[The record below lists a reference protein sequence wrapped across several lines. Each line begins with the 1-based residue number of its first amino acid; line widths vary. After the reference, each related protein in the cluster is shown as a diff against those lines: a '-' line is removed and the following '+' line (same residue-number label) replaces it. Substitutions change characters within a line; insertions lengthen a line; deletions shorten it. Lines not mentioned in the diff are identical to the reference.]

1 MARMARRT
9 KAGERKGSRAGR
21 ETKGANAKGI
31 NALEP
36 VLTPVNGGA
45 AKEEPRQKPADLSG
59 WKPKTELGKKVK
71 NREILNIDEILDNS
85 SRILEPEIV
94 DALLTLEHDL
104 LLTGQSKGKF
114 GGGARRIFRQ
124 TQKKTME
131 GNKPKFST
139 LVVVGD
145 RNGHIGLGFGGA
157 KETVPAREKSL
168 RKAKL
173 NIFRIRR
180 GCGSWQ
186 CGCGKPHSIPFT
198 VTGKCGSVE
207 VKFMPAPKG
216 KGLCCASDVAKTL
229 ALAGIKD
236 IWAKTRGQT
245 RNRLNFIYACED
257 ALKQLVKTKVQP
269 EHFKTIALVE
279 GSFEDEKKQL
289 VGELRKADQEA
300 GSVNKADKVNEA
312 A

>member
-1 MARMARRT
+1 MARKRRPEE
-9 KAGERKGSRAGR
+9 KR
-21 ETKGANAKGI
+21 ESKRPGAA
-31 NALEP
+31 A
-36 VLTPVNGGA
+36 VLTHVLGGSPD
-45 AKEEPRQKPADLSG
+45 KTEKRVQKPTDILG
-59 WKPKTELGKKVK
+59 WKPKTELGRKVK
-71 NREILNIDEILDNS
+71 NREILGIDEILDNS
-85 SRILEPEIV
+85 VRILEPEIV
-94 DALLTLEHDL
+94 DTLITLENDL
-104 LLTGQSKGKF
+104 LLIGQSKGKF

-124 TQKKTME
+124 TQKKTKE

-139 LVVVGD
+139 TAIVGD
-145 RNGHIGLGFGGA
+145 KNGHIGIGYGSA

-207 VKFMPAPKG
+207 IKFMPAPKG
-216 KGLCCASDVAKTL
+216 KGLCSAPDIAKIL
-229 ALAGIKD
+229 ALAGISD
-236 IWAKTRGQT
+236 IWTKTRGQT

-269 EHFKTIALVE
+269 EHFKTVALVE
-279 GSFEDEKKQL
+279 GSIEQEREQKQP
-289 VGELRKADQEA
+289 EQEA
-300 GSVNKADKVNEA
+300 SNQKNKS
-312 A
+312 

>member
-1 MARMARRT
+1 L
-9 KAGERKGSRAGR
+9 GR
-21 ETKGANAKGI
+21 
-31 NALEP
+31 
-36 VLTPVNGGA
+36 
-45 AKEEPRQKPADLSG
+45 
-59 WKPKTELGKKVK
+59 KVK
-71 NREILNIDEILDNS
+71 NREILDIDEILDDS
-85 SRILEPEIV
+85 IRILEPEIV
-94 DALLTLEHDL
+94 DALITLENDL
-104 LLTGQSKGKF
+104 LLIGQSKGKF

-139 LVVVGD
+139 MAIVGD
-145 RNGHIGLGFGGA
+145 KNGHIGIGYGSA

-186 CGCGKPHSIPFT
+186 CGCGKPHSIPFN

-207 VKFMPAPKG
+207 IKFMPAPKG
-216 KGLCCASDVAKTL
+216 KGLCCAPDIAKIL

-236 IWAKTRGQT
+236 IWTKTRGQT
-245 RNRLNFIYACED
+245 KNRLNFTYACED

-279 GSFEDEKKQL
+279 GSIGQEREQKQP
-289 VGELRKADQEA
+289 EEEASNQKA
-300 GSVNKADKVNEA
+300 KANEGA
-312 A
+312 

>member
-1 MARMARRT
+1 MARKRRP
-9 KAGERKGSRAGR
+9 E
-21 ETKGANAKGI
+21 ETKKHKVADA
-31 NALEP
+31 P
-36 VLTPVNGGA
+36 VLTPVAGESPDK
-45 AKEEPRQKPADLSG
+45 KEKPAQRPADISG
-59 WKPKTELGKKVK
+59 WKPKTELGRKVK
-71 NREILNIDEILDNS
+71 NREILNIDEILDDS
-85 SRILEPEIV
+85 IRILEPEIV
-94 DALLTLEHDL
+94 DALITLENDL
-104 LLTGQSKGKF
+104 LLIGQSKGKF

-139 LVVVGD
+139 TAIAGD
-145 RNGHIGLGFGGA
+145 KDGHIGIGYGSA
-157 KETVPAREKSL
+157 KETVPAREKSI

-186 CGCGKPHSIPFT
+186 CGCGKPHSIPFN

-207 VKFMPAPKG
+207 IKFMPAPKG
-216 KGLCCASDVAKTL
+216 KGLCCASDIAKIL

-257 ALKQLVKTKVQP
+257 ALKQLVRTKVQP
-269 EHFKTIALVE
+269 EHFKTVALAE
-279 GSFEDEKKQL
+279 GSIEQERGQKQPEEEATNQKAKTN
-289 VGELRKADQEA
+289 GE
-300 GSVNKADKVNEA
+300 S
-312 A
+312 

>member
-1 MARMARRT
+1 MARKRRP
-9 KAGERKGSRAGR
+9 E
-21 ETKGANAKGI
+21 ETKKHKVADA
-31 NALEP
+31 P
-36 VLTPVNGGA
+36 VLTPVAGESPDK
-45 AKEEPRQKPADLSG
+45 KEKPAQRPADISG
-59 WKPKTELGKKVK
+59 WKPKTELGRKVK
-71 NREILNIDEILDNS
+71 NREILDIDEILDDS
-85 SRILEPEIV
+85 IRILEPEIV
-94 DALLTLEHDL
+94 DALITLENDL
-104 LLTGQSKGKF
+104 LLIGQSKGKF

-139 LVVVGD
+139 TAIAGD
-145 RNGHIGLGFGGA
+145 KDGHIGIGYGSA
-157 KETVPAREKSL
+157 KETVPAREKSI

-186 CGCGKPHSIPFT
+186 CGCGKPHSIPFN

-207 VKFMPAPKG
+207 IKFMPAPKG
-216 KGLCCASDVAKTL
+216 KGVCCASDIAKIL

-257 ALKQLVKTKVQP
+257 ALKQLVRTKVQP
-269 EHFKTIALVE
+269 EHFKTVALAE
-279 GSFEDEKKQL
+279 GSIEQERGQKQPEEEATNQKAKTN
-289 VGELRKADQEA
+289 GE
-300 GSVNKADKVNEA
+300 S
-312 A
+312 

>member
-1 MARMARRT
+1 MFMARKKIPEEKRESKRPEA
-9 KAGERKGSRAGR
+9 AAVLIPAPGGSPDKTEKRA
-21 ETKGANAKGI
+21 
-31 NALEP
+31 
-36 VLTPVNGGA
+36 
-45 AKEEPRQKPADLSG
+45 QKPTDISG
-59 WKPKTELGKKVK
+59 WKPKTELGRKVK
-71 NREILNIDEILDNS
+71 NREIMGIDEILDNS
-85 SRILEPEIV
+85 VRILEPEIV
-94 DALLTLEHDL
+94 DTLITLENDL
-104 LLTGQSKGKF
+104 LLIGQSKGKF

-124 TQKKTME
+124 TQKKTKE

-139 LVVVGD
+139 TAIVGD
-145 RNGHIGLGFGGA
+145 KNGHIGIGYGSA

-207 VKFMPAPKG
+207 IKFMPAPKG
-216 KGLCCASDVAKTL
+216 KGLCSAPDIAKIL
-229 ALAGIKD
+229 ALAGISD
-236 IWAKTRGQT
+236 IWTKTRGQT

-269 EHFKTIALVE
+269 EHFKTVALVE
-279 GSFEDEKKQL
+279 GSIEQEREQKQP
-289 VGELRKADQEA
+289 EQETSNQKTKANEEA
-300 GSVNKADKVNEA
+300 
-312 A
+312 

>member
-1 MARMARRT
+1 MFMARKRRP
-9 KAGERKGSRAGR
+9 E
-21 ETKGANAKGI
+21 EAKKQKTP
-31 NALEP
+31 EVP
-36 VLTPVNGGA
+36 VVLTPVTGGSPDKTEKSA
-45 AKEEPRQKPADLSG
+45 QKPADISG
-59 WKPKTELGKKVK
+59 WKPKTELGRKVK
-71 NREILNIDEILDNS
+71 NREILDIDEILDDS
-85 SRILEPEIV
+85 VRILEPEIV
-94 DALLTLEHDL
+94 DALITLENDL
-104 LLTGQSKGKF
+104 LMIGQSKGKF

-139 LVVVGD
+139 TAIVGD
-145 RNGHIGLGFGGA
+145 KNGHIGIGYGSA

-186 CGCGKPHSIPFT
+186 CGCGKPHSIPFA

-207 VKFMPAPKG
+207 IKFMPAPKG
-216 KGLCCASDVAKTL
+216 KGLCCAPDIAKIL
-229 ALAGIKD
+229 AFAGISD
-236 IWAKTRGQT
+236 IWTKTRGQT
-245 RNRLNFIYACED
+245 KNRLNFTYACED

-279 GSFEDEKKQL
+279 GSIGQEREQKQSEEE
-289 VGELRKADQEA
+289 VSNQKA
-300 GSVNKADKVNEA
+300 KANEGA
-312 A
+312 

>member
-1 MARMARRT
+1 MIMARKRNSEEKKET
-9 KAGERKGSRAGR
+9 TRKSKTAAVSTSVPGGSP
-21 ETKGANAKGI
+21 E
-31 NALEP
+31 
-36 VLTPVNGGA
+36 
-45 AKEEPRQKPADLSG
+45 KEEKSVQKPADLSG

-71 NREILNIDEILDNS
+71 NRELLDIDEILDNS
-85 SRILEPEIV
+85 VRILEPEIV
-94 DALLTLEHDL
+94 DALTTLENDL
-104 LLTGQSKGKF
+104 LLVGQSKGKF

-139 LVVVGD
+139 TAIVGD
-145 RNGHIGLGFGGA
+145 RNGHVGIGYGSA
-157 KETVPAREKSL
+157 KETVPAREKSI

-207 VKFMPAPKG
+207 IKFMPAPKG
-216 KGLCCASDVAKTL
+216 KGLCCAPDIAKILT
-229 ALAGIKD
+229 LAGIKD
-236 IWAKTRGQT
+236 IWTKTRGQT

-257 ALKQLVKTKVQP
+257 ALKKLVGTKVQP
-269 EHFKTIALVE
+269 EYFKTVALVE
-279 GSFEDEKKQL
+279 GGIEQESKDQLIEKEPDNQQTKTPE
-289 VGELRKADQEA
+289 GA
-300 GSVNKADKVNEA
+300 
-312 A
+312 

>member
-1 MARMARRT
+1 MIMARKRNSEEKKDT
-9 KAGERKGSRAGR
+9 TRKSKTAAVSTSVPGGSP
-21 ETKGANAKGI
+21 E
-31 NALEP
+31 
-36 VLTPVNGGA
+36 
-45 AKEEPRQKPADLSG
+45 KEEKSVQKPADLSG

-71 NREILNIDEILDNS
+71 NRELLDIDEILDNS
-85 SRILEPEIV
+85 VRILEPEIV
-94 DALLTLEHDL
+94 DALTTLENDL
-104 LLTGQSKGKF
+104 LLVGQSKGKF

-139 LVVVGD
+139 TAIVGD
-145 RNGHIGLGFGGA
+145 RNGHVGIGYGSA
-157 KETVPAREKSL
+157 KETVPAREKSI

-207 VKFMPAPKG
+207 IKFMPAPKG
-216 KGLCCASDVAKTL
+216 KGLCCAPDIAKILT
-229 ALAGIKD
+229 LAGIKD
-236 IWAKTRGQT
+236 IWTKTRGQT

-257 ALKQLVKTKVQP
+257 ALKKLVGTKVQP
-269 EHFKTIALVE
+269 EYFKTVALVE
-279 GSFEDEKKQL
+279 GGIEQESKDQLIEKEPDNQQTKTPE
-289 VGELRKADQEA
+289 GA
-300 GSVNKADKVNEA
+300 
-312 A
+312 